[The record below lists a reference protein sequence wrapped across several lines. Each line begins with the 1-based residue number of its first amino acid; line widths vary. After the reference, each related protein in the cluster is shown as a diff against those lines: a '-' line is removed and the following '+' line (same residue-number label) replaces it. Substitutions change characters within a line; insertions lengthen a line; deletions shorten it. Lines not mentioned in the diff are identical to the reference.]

1 MLLVKTY
8 LAASPIHGVG
18 VFAGEF
24 IKKGTPVWTFDPTI
38 DIVLTE
44 EQVKALPKA
53 AGEFIYNVAV
63 PYPFGADNY
72 CIPVDNA
79 KYMNHDKNCNV
90 SSENPANI
98 ALKDI
103 PEGTE
108 LTVNYYEEDHRE
120 GEDDFKK

>member
-24 IKKGTPVWTFDPTI
+24 IKKGTAVWTFDPAI
-38 DIVLTE
+38 DIVFTA
-44 EQVKALPKA
+44 EQIEQLPQA
-53 AGEFIYNVAV
+53 AAEFIHNVAV

-72 CIPVDNA
+72 CMPIDNA
-79 KYMNHDKNCNV
+79 KYMNHSPDCNV
-90 SSENPANI
+90 SSENPTNI

-108 LTVNYYEEDHRE
+108 LTVNYYDEDHRADA
-120 GEDDFKK
+120 DDFK